1 LSIAW
6 CIEVSSRPF
15 AGKAVAAIAAINWIL
30 PAVVYIPNVY
40 PIKISFTYWPI
51 QNIMSNDIELQLF
64 AREADKICQRFVE
77 KNFDLCLQ
85 SISTGLGNIHRHAI
99 GL

>member
-1 LSIAW
+1 M
-6 CIEVSSRPF
+6 PH
-15 AGKAVAAIAAINWIL
+15 
-30 PAVVYIPNVY
+30 
-40 PIKISFTYWPI
+40 
-51 QNIMSNDIELQLF
+51 DIELQLF
-64 AREADKICQRFVE
+64 AREADKICQGFVE